1 MTDLILLSL
10 LLNGPKHGYRLKR
23 EGGFVFGHGDVH
35 NNLIYPLLRRFT
47 SDGWVTKKAVPGE
60 RGQTRQQYA
69 LTPLGH
75 RELIRGL
82 SQFSDQDA
90 QSQGAFI
97 SRVGMFAVIEAE
109 ARAHI
114 LEKRAASLRERE
126 ANLARLTANL
136 EVGTYGK
143 AVIEFLQE
151 QIRSELAWIERLRRR
166 IHKQKPASRV
176 GR

>member
-1 MTDLILLSL
+1 
-10 LLNGPKHGYRLKR
+10 
-23 EGGFVFGHGDVH
+23 
-35 NNLIYPLLRRFT
+35 
-47 SDGWVTKKAVPGE
+47 
-60 RGQTRQQYA
+60 
-69 LTPLGH
+69 
-75 RELIRGL
+75 
-82 SQFSDQDA
+82 
-90 QSQGAFI
+90 
-97 SRVGMFAVIEAE
+97 MFAVIEAD

-114 LEKRAASLRERE
+114 LEKRAASVRERE

-136 EVGTYGK
+136 EVWTYGK